1 MIELALRVTRARAD
15 GPAANDR
22 PFSLDIDLRLPARG
36 VSAVFGPSGSGKTTL
51 LRAVAGLERRASGRV
66 VIDGEVWQDSATGR
80 FVPTHRRPLGM
91 VFQDGALF
99 PHLSVADNLAFGR
112 RHAGDSTKTAA
123 TTDTAAVIDLL
134 GLGALLGRRPDS
146 LSGGEQ
152 QRVAIARALLA
163 GPRLLLM
170 DEPLAALDEAR
181 KAEFLPWLE
190 KLHDQLEIPVLY
202 VSHSLPEV
210 ARLADHLVLL
220 DDGRTVAD
228 GPLASL
234 LARLD
239 LPLSHGEEAFVV
251 IAATVG
257 AYDAEYALARLDF
270 AGDGQ
275 HSLWAPSPP
284 RASGASVRVRIQ
296 ARDVSL
302 ANEVPQASSILNTLA
317 ATVAGVERQAPG
329 RALAQLRIGETM
341 LLARLTQKSV
351 DHLGIAAGR
360 PVYAQI
366 KSVALVD

>member
-1 MIELALRVTRARAD
+1 MIELALRVARDRAD
-15 GPAANDR
+15 GQAPAQR
-22 PFSLDIDLRLPARG
+22 PFQLDIDLRLPARG
-36 VSAVFGPSGSGKTTL
+36 VSAIFGPSGSGKTTL
-51 LRAVAGLERRASGRV
+51 LRAVAGLERQAVGRV
-66 VIDGEVWQDSATGR
+66 VIDGEVWQDSAAGR

-112 RHAGDSTKTAA
+112 RHVSGRAAGGTA
-123 TTDTAAVIDLL
+123 DTAAVIDLL

-163 GPRLLLM
+163 EPRLLLM

-210 ARLADHLVLL
+210 ARLADHLILL
-220 DDGRTVAD
+220 DDGRSIAD
-228 GPLASL
+228 GPLSAL

-251 IAATVG
+251 VTATVG
-257 AYDAEYALARLDF
+257 AYDSEYALARLDF

-284 RASGASVRVRIQ
+284 RTTGAPVRVRIQ

-317 ATVAGVERQAPG
+317 ATVAGIERQAPG
-329 RALAQLRIGETM
+329 RALAQLRIGETT

-360 PVYAQI
+360 PVYAQV